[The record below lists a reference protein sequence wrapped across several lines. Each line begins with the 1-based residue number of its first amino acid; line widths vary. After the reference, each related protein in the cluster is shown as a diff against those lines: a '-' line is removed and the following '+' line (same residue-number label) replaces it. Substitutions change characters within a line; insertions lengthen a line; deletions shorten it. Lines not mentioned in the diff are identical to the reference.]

1 MEKGLARQI
10 VTKDAAWLLRQTPSS
25 IGNVTLQQATSTDSY
40 PIRKMVKD
48 HGEQVASTWIG
59 LVLEEADLICG
70 GKNPPHVLA
79 LFGRMLMQGF
89 GHRSVESIVVAI
101 RDGLSRKVYGAL
113 TYPQIA
119 EWMNDHEAAVIALV
133 ESEAGQHKFTGD
145 NLGAAFLDRMEHES
159 TPATIRRQQNLINS
173 LRAKLSNN
181 GGQRDEAK

>member
-1 MEKGLARQI
+1 MSLKH
-10 VTKDAAWLLRQTPSS
+10 
-25 IGNVTLQQATSTDSY
+25 ATSPEAY
-40 PIRKMVKD
+40 PILRMVKE
-48 HGEQVASTWIG
+48 HGPEVASTWIG
-59 LVLEEADLICG
+59 VVLEEADQLCG
-70 GKNPPHVLA
+70 SKNPPNVLA
-79 LFGRMLMQGF
+79 MFGRMVLHNF
-89 GHRSVESIVVAI
+89 AHRSVESLVIAI

-173 LRAKLSNN
+173 LRAKLSNH
-181 GGQRDEAK
+181 GGQRDETK